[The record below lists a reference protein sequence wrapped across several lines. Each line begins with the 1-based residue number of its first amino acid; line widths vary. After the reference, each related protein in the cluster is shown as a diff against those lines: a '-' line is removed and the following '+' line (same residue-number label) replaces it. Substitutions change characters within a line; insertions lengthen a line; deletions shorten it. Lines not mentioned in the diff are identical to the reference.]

1 MYKQGIEVKK
11 EIDLGVIVEK
21 PSWFSFVESLYPKS
35 ERIYHPNDQ
44 DELIYINP
52 DGIVIG
58 FIAGQGS
65 SIAACM
71 TERLRVYGAKTI
83 IRIGTCGALS
93 KSVKLWTPIVT
104 TACFSS
110 EGASGHYLPKGYP
123 IISDVNLNDI
133 LIKKITEARIDY
145 QRGVTITTDG
155 RWREDPVLMKELCEL
170 GAVSIEMETAAILSV
185 CQFRKIPASAI
196 NIPADLPTK
205 KDDKNDLKGVPNIA
219 TYHSDVKKIMTK
231 IIPVA
236 VDALKE
242 YYKNSAEKT
251 K

>member
-11 EIDLGVIVEK
+11 EIDVGIIVEK

-52 DGIVIG
+52 NGIVIG
-58 FIAGQGS
+58 FISGQGAS
-65 SIAACM
+65 VAACM
-71 TERLRVYGAKTI
+71 TERLRVYGARAI

-93 KSVKLWTPIVT
+93 KSVKLWTPIIT

-110 EGASGHYLPKGYP
+110 EGTSGHYLPKGFP
-123 IISDVNLNDI
+123 ILSDVNLNNV
-133 LIKKITEARIDY
+133 LIKKMTEANMDY
-145 QRGVTITTDG
+145 QQGVTVTTDG
-155 RWREDPVLMKELCEL
+155 RWREDPILMKELSGL
-170 GAVSIEMETAAILSV
+170 GVMSIEMETAAILSV

-196 NIPADLPTK
+196 NVPADLPTK

-219 TYHSDVKKIMTK
+219 TYHSDIKKIMEK

-236 VDALKE
+236 VDVLKD
-242 YYKNSAEKT
+242 YYKKSGK
-251 K
+251 